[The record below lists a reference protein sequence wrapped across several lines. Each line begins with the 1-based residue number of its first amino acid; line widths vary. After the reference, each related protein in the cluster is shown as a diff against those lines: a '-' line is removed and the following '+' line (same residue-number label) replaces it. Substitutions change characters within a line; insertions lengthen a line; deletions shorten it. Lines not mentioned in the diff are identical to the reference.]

1 MSYEEVRKHAEGRYP
16 FLFSNPECKRALLR
30 NPRLGIPE
38 SREWRH
44 YPVVDRSD
52 FGGLMFCPDKGWFP
66 LDIFEAL
73 FLGRES
79 CLVGEQ
85 DGCMV
90 FEEPA
95 DFRRGCVGRSLWRS
109 HQSLAWDVENICP
122 DSAEVLELKKRCD
135 QKGSFVVAKAFIA
148 AVDLYTE
155 EVLFIARERA
165 KESFGGKEGKLDMPG
180 GKVGGRW
187 GFGPKYGID
196 HFQTTLRRELEEETG
211 ELGPSERTRKGFV
224 IVYLERPGG
233 AGVIDF
239 TEVCVLHSDSL
250 ESLVAVMNSS
260 AVESPD
266 RRKGYSRW
274 KIYRYGEGVES
285 SDFLPSTAF
294 VLKRLFEEPD
304 PVRVQGCGGM
314 TALVLYN
321 RLISECRGL
330 MANEVDLYNLP
341 KSRVSGGLE

>member
-1 MSYEEVRKHAEGRYP
+1 MSYKEVERYVEEYFP
-16 FLFSNPECKRALLR
+16 LLFSNSSCRKALPR
-30 NPRLGIPE
+30 NSELDIPE

-44 YPVVDRSD
+44 YPVADRSD
-52 FGGLMFCPDKGWFP
+52 FSGLMFCSDKGWFP

-95 DFRRGCVGRSLWRS
+95 GFRKGRVGRLLWRS
-109 HQSLAWDVENICP
+109 HQNLGWDVGNICP

-135 QKGSFVVAKAFIA
+135 QKGSFVVAKAFIV

-165 KESFGGKEGKLDMPG
+165 KESFGGKEGKLDIPG

-187 GFGPKYGID
+187 GFGPRYGID

-224 IVYLERPGG
+224 IVYLERPSG

-250 ESLVAVMNSS
+250 ESLVAAMNSS
-260 AVESPD
+260 VAESPD

-274 KIYRYGEGVES
+274 KIYRYGEDVKS
-285 SDFLPSTAF
+285 SDFLLSTAF
-294 VLKRLFEEPD
+294 VLERLFENPD
-304 PVRVQGCGGM
+304 SVRVQGCKGM
-314 TALVLYN
+314 TALILYD
-321 RLISECRGL
+321 RLIIEARGL
-330 MANEVDLYNLP
+330 LAKEVDLYDLP
-341 KSRVSGGLE
+341 NRRP